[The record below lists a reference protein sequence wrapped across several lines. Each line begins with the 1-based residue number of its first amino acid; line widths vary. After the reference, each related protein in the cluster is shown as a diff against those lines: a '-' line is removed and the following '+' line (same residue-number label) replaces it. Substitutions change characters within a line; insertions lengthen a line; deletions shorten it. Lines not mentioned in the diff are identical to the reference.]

1 MLRIADRLRRLRQ
14 LRRGLINMAEQTQVA
29 TGGCMCGAI
38 RYKAS
43 GTPKGSGYCHC
54 RSCRH
59 HTGAPVVAFVDFTP
73 EQVQWLSGN
82 RRRYE
87 SSTGIFRAFCPDC
100 GSSIARLWLDE
111 ATTWLCIGTLDAPEL
126 VAPKYHMFTEEQIPW
141 LDIDD
146 ELPRYPRYPTA
157 WEVEG

>member
-1 MLRIADRLRRLRQ
+1 MGNEI
-14 LRRGLINMAEQTQVA
+14 EFS
-29 TGGCMCGAI
+29 GGCLCGAI
-38 RYKAS
+38 RYRTT
-43 GTPKGSGYCHC
+43 GIPLTTGHCHC
-54 RSCRH
+54 QQCRRQS
-59 HTGAPVVAFVDFTP
+59 GALFFSGVGGFPA
-73 EQVQWLSGN
+73 ENISWLN
-82 RRRYE
+82 KDPAIYE
-87 SSTGIFRAFCPDC
+87 ESLTRGWSFCPDC

-157 WEVEG
+157 WEVES